1 MPAESR
7 VVLDTNLLVSAA
19 LLSGSLPRRVL
30 DHVRLNG
37 RLLLSLETFVEL
49 EGVLLRSKFGRYAS
63 WEKRKELLELLP
75 SVAEWISTS
84 STISECRDPDDN
96 KFLEL
101 AVDGKADF
109 LVTGDKDLM
118 KLAKKTDPAWTFQ
131 MITPR
136 AFLEAVGKN

>member
-1 MPAESR
+1 MPAEPR

-37 RLLLSLETFVEL
+37 QLLLSLETFVEL
-49 EGVLLRSKFGRYAS
+49 EGVLLRSKFDRYAS
-63 WEKRKELLELLP
+63 WQKRKALLELLP

-109 LVTGDKDLM
+109 LITGDKDMLS
-118 KLAKKTDPAWTFQ
+118 LAKNPVA
-131 MITPR
+131 
-136 AFLEAVGKN
+136 E

>member
-1 MPAESR
+1 MPAEPR

-19 LLSGSLPRRVL
+19 LLSRSLPRRVL

-37 RLLLSLETFVEL
+37 QLLLSLETFVEH
-49 EGVLLRSKFGRYAS
+49 EGVLLLSKFDRYTS
-63 WEKRKELLELLP
+63 REKRKELLELLP

-84 STISECRDPDDN
+84 STITACRDPKDD

-109 LVTGDKDLM
+109 LVTGDKDL
-118 KLAKKTDPAWTFQ
+118 LELVKKPDPAWTFQ
-131 MITPR
+131 IVTPE
-136 AFLEAVGKN
+136 AYLEAVGKN